1 MEQAGL
7 VSVIVGAGAAWFGL
21 YVNSTSSKHT
31 SVPEATGSMPKV
43 NTSRN
48 TVVEDRNTVV
58 EDDYD
63 DDLPAPTRRM

>member
-31 SVPEATGSMPKV
+31 PVPEATGAMPTSSSSKRV
-43 NTSRN
+43 NTDR
-48 TVVEDRNTVV
+48 TEVVV
-58 EDDYD
+58 DDS
-63 DDLPAPTRRM
+63 DDLPAPVRRM